1 MRDEGMAAWRQK
13 HRDQGMLEE
22 RRKEAMRVLLHQ
34 RDDEGNP
41 LSQSDVAKMFRVTP
55 GAVSRWLDSYRKAEN
70 SITGLN
76 SGAHTGRPP
85 EMARQSKRRLVRMLL
100 KGASHYGYE
109 TDIWTTERVAKLIR
123 DEFHVEYHPDH
134 VGRIL
139 HSLNLTW
146 HKPQGTARERDEEKV
161 RSWVKNVVPDI
172 KKAEGDG
179 RNSPA
184 RR

>member
-1 MRDEGMAAWRQK
+1 MAAWRQK

-22 RRKEAMRVLLHQ
+22 RRKEAVRILLHQ

-41 LSQSDVAKMFRVTP
+41 LTQSDVAGMFRVTP
-55 GAVSRWLDSYRKAEN
+55 GAVSRWLDSYRRAED
-70 SITGLN
+70 SITGLD

-85 EMARQSKRRLVRMLL
+85 EMTSQSKRRLVRMLL
-100 KGASHYGYE
+100 GGASHYGYE

-139 HSLNLTW
+139 HSLNLSW
-146 HKPQGTARERDEEKV
+146 HKPQGAARERDEEKV
-161 RSWVKNVVPDI
+161 KSWVRNVVPHI
-172 KKAEGDG
+172 KKAEGDE
-179 RNSPA
+179 RDPPA